1 MAHEA
6 HSHNL
11 RFRCGLVHVEP
22 DVFRMLPRVETLGLR
37 DNDLDCLPVE
47 ELSHMRM
54 LRAVRIDGNPW
65 LCECRMRLDRFF
77 RERSIV
83 QEERCKLPPGVYRS
97 LQCMTQ
103 IDIPILFPIITV
115 EQIGGHEVSRDT
127 EFYLVLVFSSRQYLG
142 KQVADTYRPLE
153 CRDVA
158 RPCESSYPP
167 DIAFQANRGVGPSE
181 TEILGRFRDSARVI
195 IA

>member
-1 MAHEA
+1 
-6 HSHNL
+6 
-11 RFRCGLVHVEP
+11 
-22 DVFRMLPRVETLGLR
+22 MLPRVETLGLR

-77 RERSIV
+77 SERSIA
-83 QEERCKLPPGVYRS
+83 QEERCKPPPPEVHRT

-115 EQIGGHEVSRDT
+115 EQIRGHQVS
-127 EFYLVLVFSSRQYLG
+127 
-142 KQVADTYRPLE
+142 
-153 CRDVA
+153 
-158 RPCESSYPP
+158 
-167 DIAFQANRGVGPSE
+167 
-181 TEILGRFRDSARVI
+181 
-195 IA
+195 